1 MRWKTLL
8 LLIGPLAGSSLLAA
22 DTLQLKDDATLS
34 GRILVE
40 KPDQVFLDV
49 GYTVLTVPRNQIA
62 RIIREEA
69 PPTVRKAKKS
79 STAPAPLVP
88 PGSGAGFYRPGAE
101 GAERP
106 VRELAGQLAE
116 AVVQVRTP
124 AGLGS
129 GFILNEEG
137 FLVTNFHVIENET
150 QISVEVYHQNG
161 RQLERQNYKQVRIV
175 ALNKFS
181 DLALLKIEDAAAPKF
196 VSVPVGDSESL
207 TAGDR
212 VFAIGSPLGLQ
223 RTVTEGIVSTKTRP
237 IQGELYLQTTAQIN
251 PGNSGGPLFNL
262 RGEVIGVTNMKI
274 TFGEG
279 LGFAIPAETLRR
291 FLNHRDAYAYDNE
304 NPANP
309 YRYLDPPRRLKNLPT
324 GTGESVA
331 ARETDR

>member
-8 LLIGPLAGSSLLAA
+8 LLIGPLAGSPLLAA

-34 GRILVE
+34 GRILAE

-49 GYTVLTVPRNQIA
+49 GYTVLTVPRSQIA
-62 RIIREEA
+62 RITREEA
-69 PPTVRKAKKS
+69 ALTIRKPKKS
-79 STAPAPLVP
+79 PALPAPLVAP
-88 PGSGAGFYRPGAE
+88 ASGAGFYRPGAD
-101 GAERP
+101 GAERS

-150 QISVEVYHQNG
+150 QISVEVYHQKG
-161 RQLERQNYKQVRIV
+161 QQLERQNYKQVRIV
-175 ALNKFS
+175 ALNKFA
-181 DLALLKIEDAAAPKF
+181 DLALLKIEDPAAPRF

-207 TAGDR
+207 TVGDR

-279 LGFAIPAETLRR
+279 LGFAIPAETLRH

-309 YRYLDPPRRLKNLPT
+309 YRYLDPPRRLKNLT
-324 GTGESVA
+324 AGTGESA
-331 ARETDR
+331 AAPETGR